1 MIVDNMTT
9 DQSWVRDIDNS
20 LMPTLVAKVEDS
32 HRVAADQEY
41 YCQNKCMVE
50 LGALLKMVLQALQA
64 CQSAAMIEPP
74 LTALASLILSC
85 LESRQ
90 VHSVN

>member
-1 MIVDNMTT
+1 
-9 DQSWVRDIDNS
+9 
-20 LMPTLVAKVEDS
+20 MPTLVAKVEDS

>member
-32 HRVAADQEY
+32 HRGAADQEY

-50 LGALLKMVLQALQA
+50 LGALLKIVLQA